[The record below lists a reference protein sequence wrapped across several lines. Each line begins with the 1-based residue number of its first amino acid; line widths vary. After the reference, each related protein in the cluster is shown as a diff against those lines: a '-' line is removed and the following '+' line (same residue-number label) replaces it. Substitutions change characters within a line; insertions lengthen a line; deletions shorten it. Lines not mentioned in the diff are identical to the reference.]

1 MTIKWEKYLRGVYS
15 FMILSVGAP
24 IFVAANQL
32 QNSSPLILTIGILC
46 LIVCC
51 ISKKWVRLLLS
62 LPVMIGCLFAYFPS
76 KTFSLLWVVQFF
88 SSVTEEFFHLSQGKL
103 HYLPEKTAF
112 FLILLLIYLFIT
124 LTVDY
129 DYWYAPFLALMAY
142 FMMLTVF
149 REKELLYEMIAVVAV
164 LCVYLAARQFFAIRL
179 LSGNARF
186 QSFTTILLICLFT
199 FSAILPLYLPKVHQS
214 LEETSEP
221 IREYL
226 NDEGLYDTLHEYQLT
241 GSARTGFSEN
251 DEQLG

>member
-1 MTIKWEKYLRGVYS
+1 MNGLTIKWEKYLRGVYS

-112 FLILLLIYLFIT
+112 FLILLLIYL
-124 LTVDY
+124 
-129 DYWYAPFLALMAY
+129 
-142 FMMLTVF
+142 
-149 REKELLYEMIAVVAV
+149 LL
-164 LCVYLAARQFFAIRL
+164 
-179 LSGNARF
+179 
-186 QSFTTILLICLFT
+186 
-199 FSAILPLYLPKVHQS
+199 
-214 LEETSEP
+214 
-221 IREYL
+221 
-226 NDEGLYDTLHEYQLT
+226 
-241 GSARTGFSEN
+241 
-251 DEQLG
+251 

>member
-1 MTIKWEKYLRGVYS
+1 MQKNKSSSLFLRILLKSQKLSKHCRKIERSILFISQKNKSRSKKKTRYVHCQEVNGLTIKWEKYLRGVYS

-112 FLILLLIYLFIT
+112 FLILLLIYL
-124 LTVDY
+124 
-129 DYWYAPFLALMAY
+129 
-142 FMMLTVF
+142 
-149 REKELLYEMIAVVAV
+149 LL
-164 LCVYLAARQFFAIRL
+164 
-179 LSGNARF
+179 
-186 QSFTTILLICLFT
+186 
-199 FSAILPLYLPKVHQS
+199 
-214 LEETSEP
+214 
-221 IREYL
+221 
-226 NDEGLYDTLHEYQLT
+226 
-241 GSARTGFSEN
+241 
-251 DEQLG
+251 

>member
-149 REKELLYEMIAVVAV
+149 REKELLYE
-164 LCVYLAARQFFAIRL
+164 
-179 LSGNARF
+179 
-186 QSFTTILLICLFT
+186 
-199 FSAILPLYLPKVHQS
+199 
-214 LEETSEP
+214 
-221 IREYL
+221 
-226 NDEGLYDTLHEYQLT
+226 
-241 GSARTGFSEN
+241 
-251 DEQLG
+251 

>member
-112 FLILLLIYLFIT
+112 FSY
-124 LTVDY
+124 
-129 DYWYAPFLALMAY
+129 
-142 FMMLTVF
+142 
-149 REKELLYEMIAVVAV
+149 
-164 LCVYLAARQFFAIRL
+164 C
-179 LSGNARF
+179 
-186 QSFTTILLICLFT
+186 C
-199 FSAILPLYLPKVHQS
+199 
-214 LEETSEP
+214 
-221 IREYL
+221 
-226 NDEGLYDTLHEYQLT
+226 
-241 GSARTGFSEN
+241 
-251 DEQLG
+251 